1 MIIRLFLKK
10 EIDIEIKNY
19 KGTALYAAA
28 YEKYAAVIELLLEK
42 MANINTENAK
52 DRTALYKAAAK
63 RYEKV
68 VRLLLEKKIDM
79 NEDKEGRTVL
89 HAAVKGRD
97 VAVEDAALRAA
108 CYGVE
113 MAVKGADVENWSA
126 QCKAARKGHKTVI
139 RLLRKHEAAQRRLL
153 KNHADINTTYGQR
166 LLFDVVVPEP
176 AAFLMNAVHDADL
189 VISQPTPLTESATDI
204 NEANYAS
211 IAVRYQTAGI
221 KAPPLFQLAIRQVFN
236 FDVNSQSH
244 IGSLSANIFISVNYL
259 AYSVTAGYAE
269 AYYDDPGHSEFSN
282 FKFSIEGVSDD
293 YIIFDSFFLSISIG
307 ISLLT
312 DYVNSFSGTVRINC
326 IRSSEAYIN

>member
-153 KNHADINTTYGQR
+153 KNHADINTT
-166 LLFDVVVPEP
+166 
-176 AAFLMNAVHDADL
+176 ADHGKR
-189 VISQPTPLTESATDI
+189 PT
-204 NEANYAS
+204 
-211 IAVRYQTAGI
+211 
-221 KAPPLFQLAIRQVFN
+221 
-236 FDVNSQSH
+236 
-244 IGSLSANIFISVNYL
+244 
-259 AYSVTAGYAE
+259 
-269 AYYDDPGHSEFSN
+269 SEGMEECS
-282 FKFSIEGVSDD
+282 
-293 YIIFDSFFLSISIG
+293 FLSEEIKERPSKRAELAAAVVEQIFQTR
-307 ISLLT
+307 SQEFKHH
-312 DYVNSFSGTVRINC
+312 DTVLAFPPKPVDGWYPC
-326 IRSSEAYIN
+326 TSS